1 MTSYNHPEAPR
12 PVGKYG
18 RRPGHVP
25 NGLRDLTWYA
35 AGALPVPPAR
45 RPVPLPGIGDW
56 GMDGNDT
63 YGDCGVAALHHG
75 DMCVEYDTATPV
87 VPLTTAQIEQYY
99 LAYTGGQDSGVVLA
113 DFLAYVKKTGWFG
126 HEVAAYAPVSI
137 SDIKTLEFAV
147 NAYGFAY
154 AGIQVTSAMENA
166 FTAGAPWTPEDFAT
180 PVIGGHCVP
189 IVGYGTDYLYCVT
202 WGRMQAI
209 SFSAWPFMA
218 EEAWAVLMSE
228 VVSKGENHGLSL
240 AALQADLARL
250 TV

>member
-1 MTSYNHPEAPR
+1 MTSF
-12 PVGKYG
+12 KFG
-18 RRPGHVP
+18 RLAAQFPAA
-25 NGLRDLTWYA
+25 LRDLTYYS
-35 AGALPVPPAR
+35 AGPLPKPPASVAA
-45 RPVPLPGIGDW
+45 PKLAY
-56 GMDGNDT
+56 GMDGNDQ
-63 YGDCGVAALHHG
+63 YGDCGVAGANHG
-75 DMCVEYDTATPV
+75 FMSAATDTGETETFPTEAEIV
-87 VPLTTAQIEQYY
+87 SYY
-99 LAYTGGQDSGVVLA
+99 LTYTGGQDSGVVLS